1 MFLISSLW
9 TFWDYLD
16 IDAVLQYRTHT
27 YKLVDSTCFCNSYDV
42 LRPIQVLTNSRDCV
56 ACHNVTAL
64 QYLVQIV
71 EHIFLSCGTSSDYEF
86 RGVPDTQIS
95 LSGRTATDGHFQVYL
110 WPPRSLFSHSSSHRT
125 NDYLLSIW
133 WPVWLQE
140 TIQHYGKA
148 KLTHLASKLVSLR
161 HSLDVDKF
169 GPKTPR
175 GPRRTLS
182 LASYGLLHGGRR
194 CNVDAP
200 SKMV

>member
-16 IDAVLQYRTHT
+16 IDAVLQYCTHT

-95 LSGRTATDGHFQVYL
+95 SSGRTATDGHFQVYL
-110 WPPRSLFSHSSSHRT
+110 WPHVAYFRIHRHIGRTTIFFLFGDRSYYRR
-125 NDYLLSIW
+125 LSNTMAKPSWHIW
-133 WPVWLQE
+133 PQ
-140 TIQHYGKA
+140 
-148 KLTHLASKLVSLR
+148 
-161 HSLDVDKF
+161 
-169 GPKTPR
+169 
-175 GPRRTLS
+175 
-182 LASYGLLHGGRR
+182 
-194 CNVDAP
+194 N
-200 SKMV
+200 